1 MRKRIDD
8 DCNDGV
14 GGNYNDGVGVGMR
27 RHKRRVKGSVCSFPR
42 TENKQHNG
50 EKNKQSW
57 SEVGQSTNSLEG
69 FFPFNLSADPHRSH

>member
-27 RHKRRVKGSVCSFPR
+27 RHKRRVKGSVCSFPH
-42 TENKQHNG
+42 TE
-50 EKNKQSW
+50 
-57 SEVGQSTNSLEG
+57 
-69 FFPFNLSADPHRSH
+69 

>member
-27 RHKRRVKGSVCSFPR
+27 RHKRRVKGSVCSFPPHR
-42 TENKQHNG
+42 INSTMGKRINR
-50 EKNKQSW
+50 
-57 SEVGQSTNSLEG
+57 VGQKWANPLT
-69 FFPFNLSADPHRSH
+69 R